1 MIIRNNRSFSFAN
14 KVVAMVQICLAIFLF
29 SSSLIDSVCGKFQN
43 ITISI
48 FWLAEV
54 FVLLIAFFLQSLSKR
69 KFEITGSPGDDWS
82 KGKFEITG
90 SPGEDCSDIGKAF
103 LDDTAEC
110 QEAALELGLAYSGE
124 ILRNDYP
131 KGCFTCHNRV
141 YWNRHEVGT
150 SSEHNFPVCK
160 PEGNYIH

>member
-14 KVVAMVQICLAIFLF
+14 KVVAMVQICLAVFLF
-29 SSSLIDSVCGKFQN
+29 SSSLIDSVCGKFKRYSN
-43 ITISI
+43 II
-48 FWLAEV
+48 FLA
-54 FVLLIAFFLQSLSKR
+54 LLLSFSPQSLSKC

-110 QEAALELGLAYSGE
+110 QEAALELGLAYSGD
-124 ILRNDYP
+124 ILRNDYR

-141 YWNRHEVGT
+141 YWNRHEIGT
-150 SSEHNFPVCK
+150 SSEHYFPVCK
-160 PEGNYIH
+160 KEGTYNH

>member
-1 MIIRNNRSFSFAN
+1 M
-14 KVVAMVQICLAIFLF
+14 
-29 SSSLIDSVCGKFQN
+29 
-43 ITISI
+43 
-48 FWLAEV
+48 V

-110 QEAALELGLAYSGE
+110 QEAALELALTYSGD
-124 ILRNDYP
+124 ILRTDYP
-131 KGCFTCHNRV
+131 KGCFTGYNRV

-150 SSEHNFPVCK
+150 STEHYFPVCK
-160 PEGNYIH
+160 KEGNSNH

>member
-29 SSSLIDSVCGKFQN
+29 SSSLIDSVCGKFKRYSN
-43 ITISI
+43 II
-48 FWLAEV
+48 FLA
-54 FVLLIAFFLQSLSKR
+54 LLLSFSPQSLSKC

-103 LDDTAEC
+103 LDDAAEC
-110 QEAALELGLAYSGE
+110 QEAALELALTYSGD
-124 ILRNDYP
+124 ILRSDYP
-131 KGCFTCHNRV
+131 KGCFTGHNRV
-141 YWNRHEVGT
+141 YWNRHEIGT
-150 SSEHNFPVCK
+150 SSEHYFPVCK
-160 PEGNYIH
+160 KEGTYNH

>member
-29 SSSLIDSVCGKFQN
+29 SSSLIDSVCGKFKRYSN
-43 ITISI
+43 II
-48 FWLAEV
+48 FLA
-54 FVLLIAFFLQSLSKR
+54 LLLSFSPQSLSKC

-103 LDDTAEC
+103 LDDAAEC
-110 QEAALELGLAYSGE
+110 QEAALELGLTYSGD
-124 ILRNDYP
+124 IFRIDYP
-131 KGCFTCHNRV
+131 KGCFTGHNRV
-141 YWNRHEVGT
+141 YWNRHESGT
-150 SSEHNFPVCK
+150 SSEHYFPVCK
-160 PEGNYIH
+160 KEGTYNH